1 MGSTKSGLAAPAASL
16 RVAARV
22 FWLSLFVVLP
32 GLAAPVLWASAARA
46 ETPHCSRPIRV
57 AARPVGRFLWPGPD
71 GQAVGPLR
79 DLLTLIGP
87 RVGCSFVYDPLSTA
101 RATDLFGN
109 GEIDILPGAKTPE
122 RDAAGRFVLLSN
134 YRLVLLSRI
143 DRHLPVTSV
152 AGLLTSALTI
162 DVVRGYD
169 YGLAYQALVDRMAAS
184 GRVIENVSLETLAE
198 RMATGRS
205 DAALMTAP
213 PFVDVALAAGLK
225 DALQVT
231 PVDGLPP
238 IVGGL
243 YLVVRALGPADSD
256 LLEHAIS
263 DGVARGEFTEFLRR
277 SVAGVPWGMTGVLTD
292 GEAVR

>member
-1 MGSTKSGLAAPAASL
+1 MAETPWLGF
-16 RVAARV
+16 VAAV
-22 FWLSLFVVLP
+22 GFACLLVTP
-32 GLAAPVLWASAARA
+32 ASAVRA

-79 DLLTLIGP
+79 DLLTLVGP
-87 RVGCSFVYDPLSTA
+87 RVGCRFVYDQLSTA

-122 RDAAGRFVLLSN
+122 RDAVGRFVLLSN
-134 YRLVLLSRI
+134 YRLVLLSRT
-143 DRHLPVTSV
+143 DRHLPIASV
-152 AGLLTSALTI
+152 ADLLTSAITI

-169 YGLAYQALVDRMAAS
+169 YGTAYRALVARMAAG

-198 RMATGRS
+198 RMAAGRS

-213 PFVDVALAAGLK
+213 PFVDVALSAGLK
-225 DALQVT
+225 DRLQVM
-231 PVDGLPP
+231 PLDGLPP
-238 IVGGL
+238 VVGGL
-243 YLVVRALGPADSD
+243 YLVERALGPADSD
-256 LLEHAIS
+256 LLDHAIS
-263 DGVARGEFTEFLRR
+263 EGVRRGEFTEFLRR

-292 GEAVR
+292 GEAAPQ

>member
-1 MGSTKSGLAAPAASL
+1 MGVSAASM
-16 RVAARV
+16 RVAAHV
-22 FWLSLFVVLP
+22 LGLSLCVALP
-32 GLAAPVLWASAARA
+32 GLAVPLLSASVARA
-46 ETPHCSRPIRV
+46 ETPRCSRPIRV

-79 DLLTLIGP
+79 DLLTLVGP

-134 YRLVLLSRI
+134 YRLALLSRT
-143 DRHLPVTSV
+143 DRHLAIASV
-152 AGLLTSALTI
+152 EGLLASAITI

-169 YGLAYQALVDRMAAS
+169 YGLAYQALLARMAVG
-184 GRVIENVSLETLAE
+184 GRVVENVSLETVAE
-198 RMATGRS
+198 RMAAGRS

-225 DALQVT
+225 DRLQVT
-231 PVDGLPP
+231 PLDGLPP

-243 YLVVRALGPADSD
+243 YLVERALGPADSD
-256 LLEHAIS
+256 LLDQAIS
-263 DGVARGEFTEFLRR
+263 EGVRRGEFTEFLRR

-292 GEAVR
+292 GAPPQ

>member
-1 MGSTKSGLAAPAASL
+1 M
-16 RVAARV
+16 RVAAHV
-22 FWLSLFVVLP
+22 LGLSLCVALP
-32 GLAAPVLWASAARA
+32 GLAVPLLSASVARA
-46 ETPHCSRPIRV
+46 ETPRCSRPIRV

-79 DLLTLIGP
+79 DLLTLVGP

-134 YRLVLLSRI
+134 YRLALLSRT
-143 DRHLPVTSV
+143 DRHLAIASV
-152 AGLLTSALTI
+152 EGLLASAITI

-169 YGLAYQALVDRMAAS
+169 YGLAYQALLARMAVG
-184 GRVIENVSLETLAE
+184 GRVVENVSLETVAE
-198 RMATGRS
+198 RMAAGRS

-225 DALQVT
+225 DRLQVT
-231 PVDGLPP
+231 PLDGLPP

-243 YLVVRALGPADSD
+243 YLVERALGPADSD
-256 LLEHAIS
+256 LLDQAIS
-263 DGVARGEFTEFLRR
+263 EGVRRGEFTEFLRR

-292 GEAVR
+292 GAPPQ